1 MLSFL
6 FLKKRGR
13 RLCVV
18 LLALCLVLCLFSGC
32 AGQDR
37 GDISKDIEPLIA
49 QMGLPIDKAFAA
61 LPLPGKPEDGIGE
74 GIHDKMI
81 TGIYFEEAYTL
92 LGRQVDIGL
101 GRIGNRAPHET
112 RLTAPLGIVFLGTRF
127 QEEKDAEYAVLL
139 YQALQKAYGDPV
151 WEEKTESNLPFS
163 GATASDIFSLQE
175 EGVDCG
181 ARWQVYGQVLDMSAD
196 SYGVSITM
204 GYPEYLYRPVFDEN
218 GERLGYGPYA
228 LPQPE
233 NQP

>member
-18 LLALCLVLCLFSGC
+18 LLALCLVLCGFSGC
-32 AGQDR
+32 TGQDR

-49 QMGLPIDKAFAA
+49 QMGLPIDEAFAA
-61 LPLPGKPEDGIGE
+61 LSLPGKPEDGIGE

-101 GRIGNRAPHET
+101 GRIGNLAPNET
-112 RLTAPLGIVFLGTRF
+112 RLTAPLGLVYLAGRF

-139 YQALQKAYGDPV
+139 YQALQKAYGNPLREGDS
-151 WEEKTESNLPFS
+151 EESLPFS
-163 GATASDIFSLQE
+163 KATAADILALPE
-175 EGVDCG
+175 EGARYY
-181 ARWQVYGQVLDMSAD
+181 ARWQVYGQVLELSARPA
-196 SYGVSITM
+196 GVSINIL
-204 GYPEYLYRPVFDEN
+204 YPEYLYRPVFDEN
-218 GERLGYGPYA
+218 GECLGYGPYA

-233 NQP
+233 K